1 MKKIKFYKNEMIE
14 VEIYKLVDFYDPI
27 LRQPTVPVKLETHDD
42 FEYARKLAFNLA
54 STLGEYQGLGLSAN
68 QVGLKDRV
76 CVINMGDEVWSL
88 FNPEIT
94 ERSAVPSKYQEGCLS
109 YPGLL
114 LTLNRSEWIKVKFQA
129 VGGQWVEEKFSGLT
143 AVCIQHEIDHLDG
156 IMYTDKVS
164 PIKLEQAK
172 RKVKKTLKKMK
183 EASIQ
188 YARQQELLEQQKKQE
203 QSIEKP
209 KIQILGLD
217 TAPVQ
222 VKTPEKFVYNPIPS

>member
-14 VEIYKLVDFYDPI
+14 VEIYKLVD
-27 LRQPTVPVKLETHDD
+27 
-42 FEYARKLAFNLA
+42 FNLA

-156 IMYTDKVS
+156 IMDTDKVS